1 MELFDLKIMASD
13 HVFYNGKAQVLT
25 IHTPNGSKQFLAHH
39 AKTIYAITPGLLKIR
54 K

>member
-25 IHTPNGSKQFLAHH
+25 IHTLMVVNNFLH
-39 AKTIYAITPGLLKIR
+39 IMPRQSMRLRRGF
-54 K
+54 

>member
-25 IHTPNGSKQFLAHH
+25 IHTPNGLSLIH
-39 AKTIYAITPGLLKIR
+39 I
-54 K
+54 